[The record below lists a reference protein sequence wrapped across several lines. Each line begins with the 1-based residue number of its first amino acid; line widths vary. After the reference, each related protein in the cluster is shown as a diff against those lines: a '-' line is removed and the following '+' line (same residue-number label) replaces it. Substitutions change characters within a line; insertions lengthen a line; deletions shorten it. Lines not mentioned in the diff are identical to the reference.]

1 MDNTFT
7 EKKGKRRYK
16 GEKKSR
22 KSKKETLPTT
32 PFVKDEG
39 PALDDILSH
48 ELQNNK
54 VTVNK
59 SESAPPLDHL
69 QAQRQA
75 VEESAVAAVAPVATE
90 EAVPTVIPSEEA
102 TDDIITSGEVL
113 DTVQTNGKQKS
124 NRAGSGDYGAAYHE
138 LYTQLCMRMLNRIYR
153 YFQRLYKKCKN
164 DDRKFKK
171 SLEEIQKWNQA
182 EINRRAKEI
191 VEIYPDTEAYFRY
204 AYAAN
209 VMLMSVVVQRSGDS
223 EDLEI
228 EVPRYSS
235 FIHNAYVESARVLY
249 DNPGVLSSDLP
260 DKDKLRI
267 REELL
272 SCFSKA
278 IATALRMMVPLDHIA
293 PKSGLDTTPL
303 ETFGDSESDESGSE
317 EESSEEESSEEESS
331 EEESGSEESSEEESS
346 EEESGDE
353 SSEEERAY
361 DDIKKKKRVKASRR
375 SLQTPDNLLIDQ

>member
-7 EKKGKRRYK
+7 EKKSKRRSK

-22 KSKKETLPTT
+22 KSKKETLPST
-32 PFVKDEG
+32 PFIKEEAPV
-39 PALDDILSH
+39 LDDILSH

-69 QAQRQA
+69 QAVQ
-75 VEESAVAAVAPVATE
+75 APVAAAVTGE
-90 EAVPTVIPSEEA
+90 EATATVIPSEEA

-153 YFQRLYKKCKN
+153 YFQRLYKKCGN
-164 DDRKFKK
+164 DEKKFKK

-249 DNPGVLSSDLP
+249 DNPGVLSSNLP

-278 IATALRMMVPLDHIA
+278 VATALRMMVPLDHIA

-303 ETFGDSESDESGSE
+303 ETFGDSDSDESGSE

-331 EEESGSEESSEEESS
+331 EEESGSEESGSEESGSEEES
-346 EEESGDE
+346 ETEDE
-353 SSEEERAY
+353 SSEEERVY

-375 SLQTPDNLLIDQ
+375 SLETPDDLLIDQ